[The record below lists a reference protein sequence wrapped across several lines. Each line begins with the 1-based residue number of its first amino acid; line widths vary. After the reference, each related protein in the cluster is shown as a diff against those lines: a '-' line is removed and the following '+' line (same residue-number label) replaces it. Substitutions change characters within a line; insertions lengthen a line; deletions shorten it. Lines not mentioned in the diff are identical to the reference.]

1 MSKRGSI
8 SDDRLRDPVSGVSL
22 DLSGVSRDLVS
33 DASRDPVSGG
43 SETGDSPNAREVCA
57 AGGPGDDAGAWTCA
71 SHDALF
77 RAVDEIRCDACGCEL
92 EDPEIGDEDDLGGR
106 GVYVWTRGD
115 EARLEE
121 APLCA
126 SCASAI
132 GMTALARWEIE
143 EEEG

>member
-1 MSKRGSI
+1 MTRARTG
-8 SDDRLRDPVSGVSL
+8 DDGAAAVGEGAARREE
-22 DLSGVSRDLVS
+22 DLV
-33 DASRDPVSGG
+33 V
-43 SETGDSPNAREVCA
+43 
-57 AGGPGDDAGAWTCA
+57 A

-77 RAVDEIRCDACGCEL
+77 VAPAEARCDACGASL
-92 EDPEIGDEDDLGGR
+92 PPADDDEGYGLPGN

-115 EARLEE
+115 EVRFEK
-121 APLCA
+121 APLCT